1 MQKGKLR
8 LFMDREDSEGEDI
21 WKIHQYRRK
30 KKINMKDVVKC
41 EASKGHSDALTH
53 MRITNNAFG

>member
-1 MQKGKLR
+1 
-8 LFMDREDSEGEDI
+8 MDREDSEGEDI